1 MISAKTARQI
11 ALGFEET
18 DEKPH
23 FDRTAFRV
31 RGKIFSTLS
40 EEKRD
45 VNFKLTLYEQSICC
59 KNADLEII
67 HPVAGGWGRQG
78 WTTIHLPKVSKTFFT
93 KVITTAYCNIA
104 PLLLAEK
111 YKSF

>member
-1 MISAKTARQI
+1 MARKI
-11 ALGFEET
+11 ALGFQET

-23 FDRTAFRV
+23 FDRMAFRV

-45 VNFKLTLYEQSICC
+45 VNLNLSPLEQFVCC
-59 KNADLEII
+59 KNADPEII

-78 WTTIHLPKVSKTFFT
+78 WTTIHLPKTSKTFFI
-93 KVITTAYCNIA
+93 KVITVAYCNIA
-104 PLLLAEK
+104 PLKLAEK
-111 YKSF
+111 YKTY